1 MRTFKIAI
9 CEDDRDQN
17 EHLNYMIKKS
27 CIFLSSEHQKFEI
40 SNTFYSYESIFQF
53 INSSSKLPDIYF
65 LDIQLSSKPDDKNGI
80 ELANLI
86 RNRQKTAQIIFIT
99 THDELALLTF
109 EYQIEALDYIV
120 KGNEEAKIQ
129 TKITQDLEKS
139 AYKLEEFLE
148 KKNNIFTY
156 QIGNNF
162 YRVNIDDI
170 YYISTTPFPHRLKI
184 IAKNEISEFTGDIKN
199 IQDKIP
205 SFIKVSQ
212 SYLVNMKN
220 ITSIN
225 LKKRLILFPT
235 GEEIQFAFSAKRKI
249 KEYLMAD

>member
-9 CEDDRDQN
+9 CKDDRDQN
-17 EHLNYMIKKS
+17 EHINYMIKKS

-86 RNRQKTAQIIFIT
+86 RNKQKTAQIIFIT

-120 KGNEEAKIQ
+120 KSNEEAKIQ

-139 AYKLEEFLE
+139 AYKLEEFIE
-148 KKNNIFTY
+148 KKNNIFT
-156 QIGNNF
+156 
-162 YRVNIDDI
+162 R
-170 YYISTTPFPHRLKI
+170 
-184 IAKNEISEFTGDIKN
+184 
-199 IQDKIP
+199 
-205 SFIKVSQ
+205 
-212 SYLVNMKN
+212 
-220 ITSIN
+220 
-225 LKKRLILFPT
+225 
-235 GEEIQFAFSAKRKI
+235 
-249 KEYLMAD
+249 